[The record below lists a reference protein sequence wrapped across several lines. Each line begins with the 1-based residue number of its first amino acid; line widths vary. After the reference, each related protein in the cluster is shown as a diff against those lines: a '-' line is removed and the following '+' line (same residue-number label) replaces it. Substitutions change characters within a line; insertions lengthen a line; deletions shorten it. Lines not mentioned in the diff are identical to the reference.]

1 MLSQAQKKY
10 VRSLH
15 QKKYRQLHQR
25 FIAEGP
31 KVVSELLASPLRV
44 DSLFVSESHK
54 CDYSD
59 AVLISGK
66 DLNAISGFKE
76 PNGVLAVVEIPPKA
90 EIKFDSPII
99 LMLDG
104 VRDPGNLGTILRVA
118 EWFGLE
124 QVVMSPDCADP
135 YNPKVVQSAMGSLFR
150 MHLAEANLSFAVE
163 EAKANGYEVFGAEMN
178 GESIHELAK
187 PKNIALVMGSE
198 SHGVSTSVKKMI
210 DRSLTIPKANADTPI
225 DSLNVSMATGIL
237 LSALTK

>member
-15 QKKYRQLHQR
+15 QKKFRSLHQR

-44 DSLFVSESHK
+44 DGLFATES
-54 CDYSD
+54 YS
-59 AVLISGK
+59 AQFPSAELISGK

-76 PNGVLAVVEIPPKA
+76 PNGVLALVEIPPKA
-90 EIKFDSPII
+90 EIEFDLPLI

-104 VRDPGNLGTILRVA
+104 IRDPGNLGTILRVA
-118 EWFGLE
+118 EWFGLT
-124 QVVMSPDCADP
+124 QVVLSTDCADP

-150 MHLAEANLSFAVE
+150 MHLAETNLNFAIE
-163 EAKANGYEVFGAEMN
+163 EAKANGYEVCGAEMN
-178 GESIHELAK
+178 GESINKLVK
-187 PKNIALVMGSE
+187 TNKIALVMGSE
-198 SHGVSTSVKKMI
+198 SHGISTDVKKMI
-210 DRSLTIPKANADTPI
+210 DRSLTIPKVNANTPI